1 MVKALVV
8 YDSRTGNT
16 EKMAKAIGD
25 GIRETGLDV
34 EVKKVKD
41 TTLADLV
48 AAEAIVLGSP
58 THFCTMS
65 DRMKELIDKSIKIYP
80 DQLQNKI
87 GAAFT
92 SSGDVAG
99 GNETTLLSL
108 IQAMLMHGMVVVGHQ
123 SGSFGA
129 VSIGTPDE
137 KCITECRVFGKRI
150 GSLVKRK
157 GAGTDVK

>member
-1 MVKALVV
+1 MPKALIV

-34 EVKKVKD
+34 VTKRVEE

-58 THFCTMS
+58 TYFCSMS
-65 DRMKELIDKSIKIYP
+65 GKMKALIDESDAIYP
-80 DQLQNKI
+80 DRLKNKI

-92 SSGDVAG
+92 SSSELAG
-99 GNETTLLSL
+99 GNETTLLSF
-108 IQAMLMHGMVVVGHQ
+108 IQAMLMHRMVIVGHQ

-129 VSIGTPDE
+129 VSVGTPNE
-137 KCITECRVFGKRI
+137 KCITACRVFGKRI
-150 GSLVKRK
+150 GSFVK
-157 GAGTDVK
+157 G